1 MNGLI
6 RYLAY
11 GSNMSLRRLQARV
24 PEASPV
30 GRAVL
35 PGHVLRFHK
44 RGRDGSGKCDA
55 HFTGGSGHLVGVLF
69 DLPLAGK
76 NVLDRIEGLGAGYEQ
91 KQVSVTLSDG
101 TRSDALTYYATD
113 IDDRLEPF
121 CWYRHHV
128 MAGALEF
135 ELPGDYIAAIDAIR
149 VVTDPDRD
157 RRQKEYATYDSPE
170 MNRVKTLP

>member
-1 MNGLI
+1 MNELV

-24 PEASPV
+24 PEASPI
-30 GRAVL
+30 GRAEL
-35 PGHVLRFHK
+35 PGHELRFHK

-55 HFTGGSGHLVGVLF
+55 HFTNGPGHLVGVLF

-76 NVLDRIEGLGAGYEQ
+76 KVLDRIEGLGAGYEE
-91 KQVSVTLSDG
+91 KRVTVTLYDG

-113 IDDRLEPF
+113 IDDTLQPY

-135 ELPGDYIAAIDAIR
+135 DLPKDYIDTIGAIT
-149 VVTDPDRD
+149 VVTDPDRE
-157 RRQKEYATYDSPE
+157 RREREYAAYGYPG
-170 MNRVKTLP
+170 

>member
-1 MNGLI
+1 MHELI
-6 RYLAY
+6 RYFAY

-30 GRAVL
+30 GTAMVT
-35 PGHVLRFHK
+35 GHELRFHK

-55 HFTGGSGHLVGVLF
+55 HFTGGSGQLIGVLF

-76 NVLDRIEGLGAGYEQ
+76 HALDRIEGLGAGYEE
-91 KQVSVTLSDG
+91 KQVSVTRHDG

-113 IDDRLEPF
+113 IDDRLQPY

-135 ELPGDYIAAIDAIR
+135 DLPRDYIDAIGAIG
-149 VVTDPDRD
+149 VITDPDRE
-157 RRQKEYATYDSPE
+157 RRQREYAAYG
-170 MNRVKTLP
+170 